1 MADNP
6 LANLDSKKLG
16 EINKQAKVMA
26 ANFDSIG
33 KRLSQVAKTAS
44 KATGESFKGFTTSS
58 SIVQQLNKN
67 LSQLTKD
74 SLKGL
79 GKREAIE
86 KDLVKLAEENAER
99 TATIRNL
106 QDDVS
111 VKKAVLIDLEKELAK
126 EISQGEKGD
135 LKRISILEKQIES
148 KRTEKN
154 STLDVLQVLQDQ
166 AEAASQ
172 VESQYENILNTTEEM
187 ERVNPFTGISEIV
200 QDIPVI
206 GKLFSGLSDA
216 AQIYN
221 EELVKAGDNL
231 SNLQKKT
238 QALGKATLAVGKD
251 ALKAFSA
258 FAVKNAVESFKSFD
272 EATVRLQKSLNV
284 STEKAAE
291 LQQEFIRTAESYQG
305 LVSADLNQALTET
318 NTTLGTTAKLSED
331 TLVTHATLTKQ
342 MGFSSDEA
350 GKLMKFAMATGQDF
364 KTMTEEATGT
374 VKVLNAQNGTAIDY
388 KGILKDINNT
398 SNAVKL
404 STQAQGRNLADA
416 AYQAK
421 KMGLSLDQ
429 MDGIAGNLLSF
440 EESIANELEAEL
452 LLGKDLNLE
461 KARQKALDGDL
472 VGMSE
477 EIQKQGIT
485 AEKFASMNRIE
496 QESIA
501 KALGMQ
507 RGEMADM
514 FVEQQA
520 LSQLQVKGAKNLD
533 DAVNIEYDSIV
544 KAKNEAIKAAEESGA
559 SQEEIAKKI
568 DDAKLV
574 AQEKLNK
581 LVEDSGKKELVDKR
595 KAQTA
600 QEIAAETQ
608 TKAFDRLN
616 LAFDPK
622 NFAGFKE
629 KMAELGGHTKALTIA
644 TIALTAVQTAMAAMD
659 MFGGG
664 GKIGDWFKSKFTRN
678 SKLDVDDLDDVGK
691 KLADKLDDS
700 LDDVGKNLADKLD
713 DSLDDVGKKFANSM
727 DEAADGISTIANSVD
742 DVAAT
747 ATKTA
752 TKTASTTAKAANVA
766 GDVTKAGAQGG
777 GLLSK
782 MWGGAKDLAGKATSK
797 ASSIAG
803 GAMDMAGSA
812 VKGVKSVASAAGSK
826 ASSIA
831 GGAMDMASSAVKGVK
846 NVASTAG
853 GAISKTAASVGEMGM
868 GAAMKRVKDV
878 LGSPIVKGFGKA
890 LGPIMTAVESIMAVQ
905 SVISSTS
912 MAKAAGE
919 DVDYG
924 KVGKSIVQSAAY
936 PIANAALNF
945 IPGVGTAL
953 SIADGILGA
962 FGYSPVQW
970 VTDNLIDLLP
980 NSTFKGLGEFA
991 IDKFG
996 GGEEQTTPIPQTEGA
1011 GGVDIAPDMAADFI
1025 SRPGQPIQKF
1035 RADDVVIGATNPM
1048 GGGSGDNARTVELLE
1063 RLVAAVEKGGVI
1075 NMDCNKVGT
1084 VLGMSSYRTQ

>member
-79 GKREAIE
+79 DKREAIE

-126 EISQGEKGD
+126 EISQGD
-135 LKRISILEKQIES
+135 AADTKRISILEKQIES

-600 QEIAAETQ
+600 QEIAAEAQ

-616 LAFDPK
+616 LAFDPE

-691 KLADKLDDS
+691 K
-700 LDDVGKNLADKLD
+700 LADKLD

-782 MWGGAKDLAGKATSK
+782 MWGGAKDLAGKAT
-797 ASSIAG
+797 
-803 GAMDMAGSA
+803 
-812 VKGVKSVASAAGSK
+812 SK

-1075 NMDCNKVGT
+1075 NMDGNKVGT

>member
-126 EISQGEKGD
+126 EISQGD
-135 LKRISILEKQIES
+135 AADTKRISILEKQIES

-600 QEIAAETQ
+600 QEIAAEAQ

-616 LAFDPK
+616 LAFDPE

-691 KLADKLDDS
+691 KLADKLDDSLDDVGKKFADKLDDS

-782 MWGGAKDLAGKATSK
+782 MWGGAKDLAGKAT
-797 ASSIAG
+797 
-803 GAMDMAGSA
+803 
-812 VKGVKSVASAAGSK
+812 SK

-1075 NMDCNKVGT
+1075 NMDGNKVGT